1 MTTPVIEARGL
12 SKSYGSH
19 KALDDVSF
27 RVESGRI
34 VAGSP
39 RIFGQMISVIEPHLT
54 PELRTEP
61 PKPAS
66 APA

>member
-27 RVESGRI
+27 SVESG
-34 VAGSP
+34 V
-39 RIFGQMISVIEPHLT
+39 
-54 PELRTEP
+54 
-61 PKPAS
+61 
-66 APA
+66 